1 MPDAGHGYAHM
12 WRRVKSPRDAGLSLV
27 ELMVAVV
34 ILSIA
39 VIGLF
44 HVFDQAA
51 LAAGSDRDRLLAG
64 LIARNR
70 AEELQLGLP
79 DLPAAVRLAGRDWDI
94 STRAESTVGGFEQIE
109 ITVRPRPASAGARLV
124 TYLRPGGGA

>member
-1 MPDAGHGYAHM
+1 M
-12 WRRVKSPRDAGLSLV
+12 SERDTGLSLV

-34 ILSIA
+34 VLSIA

-44 HVFDQAA
+44 RVFDQGA

-70 AEELQLGLP
+70 AEELQLGMTDLP
-79 DLPAAVRLAGRDWDI
+79 DTALLAGRVWDI
-94 STRAESTVGGFEQIE
+94 SIHTEATTGGFARSE
-109 ITVRPRPASAGARLV
+109 IIVQPRTDTAGARLV
-124 TYLRPGGGA
+124 TFLSPGGGR